1 MVQCLIDG
9 ERVHVAGGRA
19 RARLRHTRSA
29 HPAGPRDKRRPAPD
43 RLAAAPCCPR
53 SPTVPMPRGTPDP
66 KTTTIAAAPTYAKTG
81 RAGRRNRTR
90 GIPPHRT
97 CWTGRSRSSSG
108 AEMTCDLIIWSAT
121 LRAEMAVLRVTCRT
135 RSDSTIPS
143 RVFGVTVLI
152 WANGRARRSRRRW
165 CHPCRG
171 GSIRPVGCGGLED
184 LEPGIVE
191 ESEQSGTVGAGAL
204 DADPGEVAVAAHPAQ
219 HGPIAGA
226 GGGQEFGRDNPR
238 QIGHP
243 LAVRRGRGEA
253 DP

>member
-1 MVQCLIDG
+1 MQCLIDG

-43 RLAAAPCCPR
+43 RLAAAPCCPP
-53 SPTVPMPRGTPDP
+53 SPTVLMPRGTPDP

-143 RVFGVTVLI
+143 RGFGVTVLI
-152 WANGRARRSRRRW
+152 WANAACAAFSASMVSSLPRRRRSDLSGAVTSRTSSPALSTNR
-165 CHPCRG
+165 
-171 GSIRPVGCGGLED
+171 SRPA
-184 LEPGIVE
+184 P
-191 ESEQSGTVGAGAL
+191 
-204 DADPGEVAVAAHPAQ
+204 
-219 HGPIAGA
+219 
-226 GGGQEFGRDNPR
+226 
-238 QIGHP
+238 
-243 LAVRRGRGEA
+243 
-253 DP
+253 